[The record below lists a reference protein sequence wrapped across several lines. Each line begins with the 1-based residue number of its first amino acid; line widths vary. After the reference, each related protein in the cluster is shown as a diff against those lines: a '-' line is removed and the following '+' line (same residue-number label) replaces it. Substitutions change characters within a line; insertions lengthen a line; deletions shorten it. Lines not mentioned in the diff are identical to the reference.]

1 MIIINDCNNN
11 KTYLVKEL
19 RVFTIDYDF
28 FEKLTLDDMDNI
40 PPDFPI
46 EIEIYF
52 RDQSDAVHSVM
63 INKNLKKST
72 IIIDEVK
79 YDYDFIYHNQER
91 MKAIMDQEITKQ
103 VIDKL

>member
-11 KTYLVKEL
+11 KTHIVKDL
-19 RVFTIDYDF
+19 RIFKIEYDF
-28 FEKLTLDDMDNI
+28 FEKLTLEDMDNI

-46 EIEIYF
+46 DIEIYF
-52 RDQSDAVHSVM
+52 KDQYDEIQAVT
-63 INKNLKKST
+63 INKDFKKTT

-91 MKAIMDQEITKQ
+91 MKAIMEQEMIKQ
-103 VIDKL
+103 AIDKL

>member
-1 MIIINDCNNN
+1 MIIINDCNHN
-11 KTYLVKEL
+11 KTHIVKDL
-19 RVFTIDYDF
+19 RIFKIDYDF

-52 RDQSDAVHSVM
+52 RDQYDEIQAVT
-63 INKNLKKST
+63 INKDFKKTT

-91 MKAIMDQEITKQ
+91 MKAIMNQEMIKQ
-103 VIDKL
+103 TIDKL

>member
-19 RVFTIDYDF
+19 RVFKIDYDF

-52 RDQSDAVHSVM
+52 RDQSDEVQSVM

-91 MKAIMDQEITKQ
+91 MKAIMNQEMTKQ

>member
-19 RVFTIDYDF
+19 RVFKIDYDF

-52 RDQSDAVHSVM
+52 RDQSAEVQSVM
-63 INKNLKKST
+63 INKDFKKTT

-91 MKAIMDQEITKQ
+91 MKAIMEQEMTKQ
-103 VIDKL
+103 AIDKL